1 MCVCLLSCSFTHT
14 PLAFCL
20 SCFFF
25 LLYNVSVKLIHIIS
39 ILYFFNTY
47 CISVMLKYHVFFCLF
62 ISFKLCILKGRR
74 RRRKKQACCEHISA
88 IYTFVCLISAL
99 EWRLLFSSVC
109 LPITTFKFFVS
120 CIFFSSS
127 SVFMVDQS
135 K

>member
-74 RRRKKQACCEHISA
+74 RRRRKNKRVVS
-88 IYTFVCLISAL
+88 IYLPFILLSIWSLLWNDVFCFLPFVFLLLPSSFLCLVFFFL
-99 EWRLLFSSVC
+99 LLLFSW
-109 LPITTFKFFVS
+109 
-120 CIFFSSS
+120 
-127 SVFMVDQS
+127 
-135 K
+135 